1 MNRTQGPVYMDL
13 EIHFCE
19 DLFFIFLMC
28 LCIEYS
34 CTWWPA
40 EGDRFTDFTGLWEPP
55 MSVMGP

>member
-1 MNRTQGPVYMDL
+1 MDL

-40 EGDRFTDFTGLWEPP
+40 EGDRVTDFTGLWEPP
-55 MSVMGP
+55 VSVMGH